1 MITFETDIFMAVT
14 VVLIGVILTV
24 YLSILKRNGW
34 IGKTSNYRCPNPQCK
49 KVFQKP
55 IKVKNQSNQKEIH
68 LACPEC
74 GYDLGS
80 SNNKNALKERMIENK
95 SEPKTSES
103 PNALIENKVSVIKV
117 SKESETV
124 EKNHPSVELN
134 QGRSAQATTAMSLE
148 ESASKSSQN
157 IEKEQVTERIE
168 NKVTTIKD
176 TAKESKSLE
185 NSPQTLESK
194 HDLKPPRTNNKLTLK
209 QTENDK
215 RKDRPE
221 GCNHHFGYLATL
233 PKNTGTPDECYSCP
247 KLIDCFK

>member
-1 MITFETDIFMAVT
+1 MAVT

-49 KVFQKP
+49 KVFRKP
-55 IKVKNQSNQKEIH
+55 IKVKNQSNQKEIR

-80 SNNKNALKERMIENK
+80 SNNKNALNERTIENMP
-95 SEPKTSES
+95 EAKTSEP

-117 SKESETV
+117 SKESE
-124 EKNHPSVELN
+124 
-134 QGRSAQATTAMSLE
+134 
-148 ESASKSSQN
+148 
-157 IEKEQVTERIE
+157 
-168 NKVTTIKD
+168 
-176 TAKESKSLE
+176 SLE

-194 HDLKPPRTNNKLTLK
+194 PDLKPPKTNNKLTIK

-215 RKDRPE
+215 RKERPE
-221 GCNHHFGYLATL
+221 GCNHHFGYLGTL
-233 PKNTGTPDECYSCP
+233 PKNTVTPDECYSCS